1 MEEKKKKTPEQMA
14 QEHTADNLLYYII
27 TKTFSRDSKLTEEE
41 FLKEIGFEGSGKTE
55 DQAIRIAIFNVLTES
70 MKQFLMAKKSLE
82 NTYKTMEL
90 LLKGEK

>member
-1 MEEKKKKTPEQMA
+1 MEEKKKTPEQMA
-14 QEHTADNLLYYII
+14 KEHTADNLLNYII
-27 TKTFSRDSKLTEEE
+27 AKTFSRDSKLTEEE

-90 LLKGEK
+90 LLKGDK